1 MDPARQ
7 RTSTVVKPGYLAI
20 CKNVPG
26 RRSLRCI
33 VRVDAVFEQ
42 CWSKDGRK
50 ASDGPDLVFTF
61 ASLKP
66 VPKDGWEQ
74 LRISCCIADKRS
86 HFSIEKFMFNGPAS
100 DRMRYGP
107 TFLEAVCNFL
117 RDHYHCPEYLPPT
130 QIRWDLQT
138 LESAECHFEQIEEV
152 KREVAN
158 NSEVLK
164 FLSNTFEDAGNG
176 SFVRRL
182 YIE

>member
-66 VPKDGWEQ
+66 CSQRWLGTAPYQ
-74 LRISCCIADKRS
+74 LLHS
-86 HFSIEKFMFNGPAS
+86 
-100 DRMRYGP
+100 
-107 TFLEAVCNFL
+107 
-117 RDHYHCPEYLPPT
+117 
-130 QIRWDLQT
+130 
-138 LESAECHFEQIEEV
+138 
-152 KREVAN
+152 
-158 NSEVLK
+158 
-164 FLSNTFEDAGNG
+164 
-176 SFVRRL
+176 
-182 YIE
+182 